1 MLFIIVSFNIDIKM
15 PFILTYTKI
24 LLTFMMIF
32 KIIINNDSW
41 GGVVMRVPSEAGTN
55 KLANP
60 T

>member
-1 MLFIIVSFNIDIKM
+1 M